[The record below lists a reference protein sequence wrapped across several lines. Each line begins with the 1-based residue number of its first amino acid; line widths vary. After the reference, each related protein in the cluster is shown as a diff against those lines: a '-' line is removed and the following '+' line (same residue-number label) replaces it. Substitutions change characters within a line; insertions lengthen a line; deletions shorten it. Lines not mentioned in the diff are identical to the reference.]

1 MADFDSWKHVM
12 DEYDVKALDSGK
24 SMPINRTAHQHYSIQ
39 TRGALQELTADPELL
54 KRLVKKHRME
64 DDRISACVSHGT
76 TNLGDST
83 EDLLP
88 KKTVLVCTALVSLQR
103 QHRTHPTSKM
113 PNLSTSPESPSRE
126 PCDRNKYPK
135 PQTPNPKPQTLNRN
149 PGCTSCRL
157 PNAKGVRHRQ
167 KPWMRLRQALCQ
179 GSLRSS
185 PWVEVGG
192 FRFVRKARVDL

>member
-24 SMPINRTAHQHYSIQ
+24 SMPINRTAHQHYAIQ

-64 DDRISACVSHGT
+64 DDRISACVSHGAS
-76 TNLGDST
+76 NLGDST

-103 QHRTHPTSKM
+103 QHRTVTEPTNK
-113 PNLSTSPESPSRE
+113 
-126 PCDRNKYPK
+126 RNARSQHLLN
-135 PQTPNPKPQTLNRN
+135 PQTANLVIETSTLNPKPQTLNPN
-149 PGCTSCRL
+149 PGCTSCRM
-157 PNAKGVRHRQ
+157 PNATGVRHRQ